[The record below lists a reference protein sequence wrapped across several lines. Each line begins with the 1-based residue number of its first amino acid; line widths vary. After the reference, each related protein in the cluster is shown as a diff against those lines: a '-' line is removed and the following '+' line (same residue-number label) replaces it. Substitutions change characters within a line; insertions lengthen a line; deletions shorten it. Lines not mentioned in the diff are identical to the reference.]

1 MFTLLKETDFMC
13 TFIHFDLTPKKLSLL
28 IKHTLYSACITTV
41 LSAPLYAI
49 EFNTDMIDAEDRENV
64 DLSQFEKKG
73 YIPVGS
79 YLVRVQINKNTLP
92 RSYNLE
98 WIKADNENGSLLC
111 LTKEHLT
118 DFGFADT
125 FIESLQSLNQQGCL
139 DLSQKSDLAVRLDKA
154 NMMLTLTVPQAWMKY
169 QAKNWTPPQ
178 FWDEG
183 ITGFML
189 DYNLYAS
196 QYTPNHGDS
205 NQNMNSYGTL
215 GFNLGAWRLR
225 SDYQYDQSFTD
236 NKSNG
241 SNSSLP
247 RTYLFRPI
255 PSLASKFTMGQYDLS
270 SNLYD
275 TFHFTGASLESDEQ
289 MLPPDLRGYAPQ
301 ISGIAQTNAKVTVSQ
316 NGRTLY
322 QTSVSPGPFT
332 ITDLGTTLQ
341 GQLDV
346 TIEEEDGRKSSFQVG
361 SASIPFLTRK
371 GQIRY
376 KSSVGKPTSTTHND
390 VNNPLFWTGEASWG
404 LSSDISLYG
413 GAIITADDYQAATGG
428 VGFNLNSFGSFSFD
442 ITRAEANLRNDDEG
456 KQRGFS
462 YRANYAK
469 RFEETGSQI
478 TFAGYRFSDKEYVTM
493 SEYINS
499 RDGNNSSNNEKESYV
514 LSFNQY
520 IKPLALNSYLSI
532 TRNTYWN
539 SETNT
544 NYSFSL
550 SRNFDIGDFKN
561 ISASLAMSR
570 VSWDDDEENQYY
582 LSITIPFKNSR
593 NITYSLQRY
602 GDDSPTQ
609 TASYYDNSDR
619 NNTWNLSVSGSDQ
632 EFSDGKAAL
641 RGYYQHYSPLGRL
654 NINGSVQ
661 PSSYRSLSA
670 GWNGSFTATR
680 YGAAFHD
687 YNSGNSSR
695 VMVDADGISGIEVN
709 NSRTMT
715 NMFGI
720 SVVPSVGN
728 YTTATVMVNNNN
740 LPEGV
745 DISNSVI
752 RTTLT
757 EGAIGYMPLSATK
770 GYQIIGVIRLEDGRY
785 PPLGVTVTDKQTG
798 RDIGLVADDGFVY
811 LSGVQDDSML
821 TLKWNNK
828 VCDITPPNQSNT
840 DGQAVILPCKPI
852 H

>member
-1 MFTLLKETDFMC
+1 MRTI
-13 TFIHFDLTPKKLSLL
+13 IHSALTPKKLSLL
-28 IKHTLYSACITTV
+28 IKHTLYSACVTAS

-49 EFNTDMIDAEDRENV
+49 EFNTDMIDAEDRQNI

-79 YLVRVQINKNTLP
+79 YLVRVKINKNTLP
-92 RSYNLE
+92 KAYSLE
-98 WIKADNENGSLLC
+98 WIKADNESGSQLC
-111 LTKEHLT
+111 LTKDRLT
-118 DFGFADT
+118 EFGFASS
-125 FIESLQSLNQQGCL
+125 FIEPLQALDQQGCL
-139 DLSQKSDLAVRLDKA
+139 DLSHKPELIIRLDKA
-154 NMMLTLTVPQAWMKY
+154 SMVLTLTVPQAWMKY
-169 QAKNWTPPQ
+169 QAKNWTPPEY
-178 FWDEG
+178 WDDG
-183 ITGFML
+183 IAGLML

-196 QYTPNHGDS
+196 QYTPSHGDS
-205 NQNMNSYGTL
+205 NQSFNSYGTL

-225 SDYQYDQSFTD
+225 SDYQYDQSFVER
-236 NKSNG
+236 KSIG
-241 SNSSLP
+241 TNSSLP

-316 NGRTLY
+316 NNRTLY
-322 QTSVSPGPFT
+322 QTTVSPGPFT

-346 TIEEEDGRKSSFQVG
+346 TIEEEDGRKSTFQVG
-361 SASIPFLTRK
+361 SASIPYLTRK
-371 GQIRY
+371 GQVRY
-376 KSSVGKPTSTTHND
+376 KSSMGKPTSTTHND

-404 LSSDISLYG
+404 WLNDVSLYG
-413 GAIITADDYQAATGG
+413 GAIVTADDYQAATGG
-428 VGFNLNSFGSFSFD
+428 VGFNLNSFGSLSFD
-442 ITRAEANLRNDDEG
+442 VTRAEANLRDDNEG

-493 SEYINS
+493 NEYINS
-499 RDGNNSSNNEKESYV
+499 RNGDDSDSNEKESYV

-520 IKPLALNSYLSI
+520 VAPLELNTYMSI

-539 SETNT
+539 NETNT
-544 NYSFSL
+544 NYSFSI

-570 VSWDDDEENQYY
+570 VSWDDEEENQYY
-582 LSITIPFKNSR
+582 FSITLPLENNR
-593 NITYSLQRY
+593 NIMYSMQRY
-602 GDDSPTQ
+602 GDDSATQ
-609 TASYYDNSDR
+609 TATWYDGSDR
-619 NNTWNLSVSGSDQ
+619 NNPWNMSVSGTDKQ
-632 EFSDGKAAL
+632 FGDGEAAM
-641 RGYYQHYSPLGRL
+641 RGYYQHYSPYGRL
-654 NINGSVQ
+654 NVNGTVQ
-661 PSSYRSLSA
+661 PSNYRSFSA

-680 YGAAFHD
+680 HGAALHD
-687 YNSGNSSR
+687 YNAGNSSR
-695 VMVDADGISGIEVN
+695 VMVDADGISGVEVN
-709 NSRTMT
+709 NNRSMT

-740 LPEGV
+740 LPDGV
-745 DISNSVI
+745 DVTNSVI

-770 GYQIIGVIRLEDGRY
+770 GYQIIGVIRLENGHF
-785 PPLGVTVTDKQTG
+785 PPLGVTVTDKATG
-798 RDIGLVADDGFVY
+798 RDMGLVADDGFVY
-811 LSGVQDDSML
+811 LSGVQENSML
-821 TLKWNNK
+821 TLKWNDK
-828 VCDITPPNQSNT
+828 VCDITPPNHSNT
-840 DGQAVILPCKPI
+840 DGQAVILPCKPA

>member
-1 MFTLLKETDFMC
+1 MRTI
-13 TFIHFDLTPKKLSLL
+13 IHSGLTPKKLSLL
-28 IKHTLYSACITTV
+28 IKHTLYSACVTAL
-41 LSAPLYAI
+41 LSTPLYAI
-49 EFNTDMIDAEDRENV
+49 EFNTDMIDAEDRQNI

-73 YIPVGS
+73 YIPVGT
-79 YLVRVQINKNTLP
+79 YLVRVKINKNTLP
-92 RSYNLE
+92 KAYNME
-98 WIKADNENGSLLC
+98 WVKADNESGSQLC
-111 LTKEHLT
+111 LTKDRLT
-118 DFGFADT
+118 EFGFADS
-125 FIESLQSLNQQGCL
+125 FIESLQVLDQQNCL
-139 DLSQKSDLAVRLDKA
+139 ELSHKPELIIRLDKA
-154 NMMLTLTVPQAWMKY
+154 NMVLTLTVPQAWMKY
-169 QAKNWTPPQ
+169 QAKNWTPPEY
-178 FWDEG
+178 WDDG
-183 ITGFML
+183 IAGLML

-196 QYTPNHGDS
+196 QYMPNQGDS
-205 NQNMNSYGTL
+205 NQSFNSYGTL

-225 SDYQYDQSFTD
+225 SDYQYDQSFVER
-236 NKSNG
+236 KSTG
-241 SNSSLP
+241 TNSSLP

-270 SNLYD
+270 SDIYD

-301 ISGIAQTNAKVTVSQ
+301 ITGIAQTNAKVTVMQ
-316 NGRTLY
+316 NGRMLY
-322 QTSVSPGPFT
+322 QTTVSPGPFT
-332 ITDLGTTLQ
+332 ISDLGTTLQ

-346 TIEEEDGRKSSFQVG
+346 TIEEEDGRKSTFQVS

-371 GQIRY
+371 GQVRY

-404 LSSDISLYG
+404 WLNDVSLYG
-413 GAIITADDYQAATGG
+413 GAIVTADDYQAATGG
-428 VGFNLNSFGSFSFD
+428 VGFNLNSFGSLSFD
-442 ITRAEANLRNDDEG
+442 VTRAEANLRDDNEG

-493 SEYINS
+493 NEYINS
-499 RDGNNSSNNEKESYV
+499 RNGDDSSSNEKESYV

-520 IKPLALNSYLSI
+520 VAPLAVNTYLSV

-544 NYSFSL
+544 NYSFSI

-570 VSWDDDEENQYY
+570 VSWDDEEENQYY
-582 LSITIPFKNSR
+582 FSISLPLENNR
-593 NITYSLQRY
+593 NIMYSLQRY
-602 GDDSPTQ
+602 GDDSATQ
-609 TASYYDNSDR
+609 TATWYDGSDR
-619 NNTWNLSVSGSDQ
+619 NNPWNLSVSGTDK
-632 EFSDGKAAL
+632 EFGDGEAAM
-641 RGYYQHYSPLGRL
+641 RGYYQHYSPYGRL
-654 NINGSVQ
+654 NVNGTVQ
-661 PSSYRSLSA
+661 PSNYRSFSA

-680 YGAAFHD
+680 HGAALHD
-687 YNSGNSSR
+687 YNAGNSSR
-695 VMVDADGISGIEVN
+695 VMVDADGISGVEVN
-709 NSRTMT
+709 NNRSMT

-740 LPEGV
+740 LPDGV
-745 DISNSVI
+745 DVTNSVI

-770 GYQIIGVIRLEDGRY
+770 GYQIIGVIRLENGQF
-785 PPLGVTVTDKQTG
+785 PPLGVTVTDKATG
-798 RDIGLVADDGFVY
+798 RDMGLVADDGFVY
-811 LSGVQDDSML
+811 LSGVQENSML
-821 TLKWNNK
+821 TLKWNDK
-828 VCDITPPNQSNT
+828 VCDITPPNHSNT
-840 DGQAVILPCKPI
+840 DGQAVILPCKPA

>member
-1 MFTLLKETDFMC
+1 MRTI
-13 TFIHFDLTPKKLSLL
+13 IHSGLTPKKRSLL
-28 IKHTLYSACITTV
+28 IKHTLYSACVIAS

-49 EFNTDMIDAEDRENV
+49 EFNTDMIDAEDRQNI

-73 YIPVGS
+73 YIPVGT
-79 YLVRVQINKNTLP
+79 YLVHVKINKNRLP
-92 RSYNLE
+92 NVYSLE
-98 WIKADNENGSLLC
+98 WIKAENESGSQLC
-111 LTKEHLT
+111 LTKDRLT
-118 DFGFADT
+118 EFGFANS
-125 FIESLQSLNQQGCL
+125 FIEPLQTLDQQGCL
-139 DLSQKSDLAVRLDKA
+139 DFSHKPELIIRLDKA
-154 NMMLTLTVPQAWMKY
+154 NMELTLTVPQAWMKY
-169 QAKNWTPPQ
+169 QAKNWTPPEY
-178 FWDEG
+178 WDDG
-183 ITGFML
+183 IAGLML
-189 DYNLYAS
+189 DYNLYSS
-196 QYTPNHGDS
+196 QYTPNQGDS
-205 NQNMNSYGTL
+205 NQSFNSYGTL

-225 SDYQYDQSFTD
+225 SDYQYDQSFVER
-236 NKSNG
+236 KSTG
-241 SNSSLP
+241 TNSSLP

-270 SNLYD
+270 SDLYD

-301 ISGIAQTNAKVTVSQ
+301 ITGIAQTNAKVTVMQ
-316 NGRTLY
+316 NGRMLY
-322 QTSVSPGPFT
+322 QTTVSPGPFT
-332 ITDLGTTLQ
+332 ISDLGTTLQ

-346 TIEEEDGRKSSFQVG
+346 TIEEEDGRKSTFQVS

-371 GQIRY
+371 GQVRY

-404 LSSDISLYG
+404 WLNDVSLYG
-413 GAIITADDYQAATGG
+413 GAIVTADDYQAATGG
-428 VGFNLNSFGSFSFD
+428 VGFNLNSFGSLSFD
-442 ITRAEANLRNDDEG
+442 VTRAEANLRDDNEG

-493 SEYINS
+493 NEYINS
-499 RDGNNSSNNEKESYV
+499 RNGDDSSSNEKESYV

-520 IKPLALNSYLSI
+520 VAPLAVNTYLSV

-544 NYSFSL
+544 NYSFSI

-570 VSWDDDEENQYY
+570 VSWDDEEENQYY
-582 LSITIPFKNSR
+582 FSISLPLENNR
-593 NITYSLQRY
+593 NIMYSLQRY
-602 GDDSPTQ
+602 GDDSATQ
-609 TASYYDNSDR
+609 TATWYDGSDR
-619 NNTWNLSVSGSDQ
+619 NNPWNLSVSGTDK
-632 EFSDGKAAL
+632 EFGDGEAAM
-641 RGYYQHYSPLGRL
+641 RGYYQHYSPYGRL
-654 NINGSVQ
+654 NVNGTVQ
-661 PSSYRSLSA
+661 PSNYRSFSA

-680 YGAAFHD
+680 HGAALHD
-687 YNSGNSSR
+687 YNAGNSSR
-695 VMVDADGISGIEVN
+695 VMVDADGISGVEVN
-709 NSRTMT
+709 NNRSMT

-740 LPEGV
+740 LPDGV
-745 DISNSVI
+745 DVTNSVI

-770 GYQIIGVIRLEDGRY
+770 GYQIIGVIRLENGQF
-785 PPLGVTVTDKQTG
+785 PPLGVTVTDKATG
-798 RDIGLVADDGFVY
+798 RDMGLVADDGFVY
-811 LSGVQDDSML
+811 LSGVQENSML
-821 TLKWNNK
+821 TLKWNDK
-828 VCDITPPNQSNT
+828 VCDITPPNHSNT
-840 DGQAVILPCKPI
+840 DGQAVILPCKPA

>member
-1 MFTLLKETDFMC
+1 MLNLIYSGLK
-13 TFIHFDLTPKKLSLL
+13 PRKLSLL
-28 IKHTLYSACITTV
+28 IKYSLYSACIIAS
-41 LSAPLYAI
+41 LSTPIYAV
-49 EFNTDMIDAEDRENV
+49 EFNTDMIDAEDKANI

-73 YIPVGS
+73 YIPAGT
-79 YLVRVQINKNTLP
+79 YLVSVQINKNTLP
-92 RSYNLE
+92 KTYNIE
-98 WIKADNENGSLLC
+98 WINTDDDKGSMLC
-111 LTKEHLT
+111 LTQKHLIE
-118 DFGFADT
+118 FGFSDA
-125 FIESLQSLNQQGCL
+125 FIGSLQQLNQQGCL
-139 DLSQKSDLAVRLDKA
+139 DLSHKPELNARLDKA
-154 NMMLTLTVPQAWMKY
+154 NMVLTLTVPQAWMKY
-169 QAKNWTPPQ
+169 QAKNWTPPE
-178 FWDEG
+178 FWDNG
-183 ITGFML
+183 IPGLLL
-189 DYNLYAS
+189 DYNLYGS
-196 QYTPNHGDS
+196 QYIPSHGDS
-205 NQNMNSYGTL
+205 NQNINSYGTL

-225 SDYQYDQSFTD
+225 SDYQYDQSFTK
-236 NKSNG
+236 NHSNG
-241 SNSSLP
+241 SSSSLP

-270 SNLYD
+270 SDLYD

-301 ISGIAQTNAKVTVSQ
+301 INGIAQTNARVTVSQ

-371 GQIRY
+371 GQVRY
-376 KSSVGKPTSTTHND
+376 KSSVGKPTSPTHND
-390 VNNPLFWTGEASWG
+390 VNNPLFWTGEISWG
-404 LSSDISLYG
+404 WLNDISLYG
-413 GAIITADDYQAATGG
+413 GGIVTADDYQAATGG
-428 VGFNLNSFGSFSFD
+428 IGFNLNNFGSLSFD
-442 ITRAEANLRNDDEG
+442 ITRAEANLRDDNQG

-493 SEYINS
+493 NEYINS
-499 RDGNNSSNNEKESYV
+499 RNGSNSSNNEKESYV

-520 IKPLALNSYLSI
+520 IDPLALNSYLSI

-544 NYSFSL
+544 NYSFSI

-561 ISASLAMSR
+561 ISASLALSR
-570 VSWDDDEENQYY
+570 VSWDDNDENQYY
-582 LSITIPFKNSR
+582 FSITVPFENNR
-593 NITYSLQRY
+593 NVTYSLQRY
-602 GDDSPTQ
+602 GDSASTQ
-609 TASYYDNSDR
+609 TATYYDGSDR
-619 NNTWNLSVSGSDQ
+619 NNPWNLAVSGTDKQ
-632 EFSDGKAAL
+632 LGDGDAAL
-641 RGYYQHYSPLGRL
+641 RGYYQHYSPKGRL
-654 NINGSVQ
+654 NVNGSMQ
-661 PSSYRSLSA
+661 PSNYRSLSA
-670 GWNGSFTATR
+670 GWSGSFTATR

-687 YNSGNSSR
+687 YNPGNSSR
-695 VMVDADGISGIEVN
+695 VLVDADGISGVEVN
-709 NSRTMT
+709 NNRTKT

-720 SVVPSVGN
+720 AVVPSVGN
-728 YTTATVMVNNNN
+728 YTTTTVMVNNNN
-740 LPEGV
+740 LPDGV
-745 DISNSVI
+745 DVTNSVI
-752 RTTLT
+752 RATLT
-757 EGAIGYMPLSATK
+757 EGSIGYMPLSATK

-811 LSGVQDDSML
+811 LSGVQEKSTL

-828 VCDITPPNQSNT
+828 VCDITPPNRSNT
-840 DGQAVILPCKPI
+840 DGQAVILPCKTT

>member
-1 MFTLLKETDFMC
+1 MRTI
-13 TFIHFDLTPKKLSLL
+13 IHSGLMPGKLFLL
-28 IKHTLYSACITTV
+28 IKHTLCSVCFTAS
-41 LSAPLYAI
+41 LSMPLYAI
-49 EFNTDMIDAEDRENV
+49 EFNTDMIDAEDRKNI

-73 YIPVGS
+73 YIPVGT
-79 YLVRVQINKNTLP
+79 YVARVQINKNTLP
-92 RSYNLE
+92 KAYHLE
-98 WIKADNENGSLLC
+98 WIKADNESGSQLC
-111 LTKEHLT
+111 LTKERLAE
-118 DFGFADT
+118 FGFADA
-125 FIESLQSLNQQGCL
+125 FIEPLQMWNQKGCL
-139 DLSQKSDLAVRLDKA
+139 DLSHQPELIIRLDKA
-154 NMMLTLTVPQAWMKY
+154 NMVLTLTVPQAWMKY
-169 QAKNWTPPQ
+169 QAKNWTPPEY
-178 FWDEG
+178 WDDG
-183 ITGFML
+183 IAGLML

-196 QYTPNHGDS
+196 QYTPSHGDS
-205 NQNMNSYGTL
+205 NQSVNSYGTL

-225 SDYQYDQSFTD
+225 SDYQYDQSFTER
-236 NKSNG
+236 KSTG
-241 SNSSLP
+241 TSSSLP

-270 SNLYD
+270 SGLYD

-301 ISGIAQTNAKVTVSQ
+301 ISGIAQTNAKVTVTQ
-316 NGRTLY
+316 NSRTLY
-322 QTSVSPGPFT
+322 QTTVSPGPFT
-332 ITDLGTTLQ
+332 IADLSTTLQ

-346 TIEEEDGRKSSFQVG
+346 TIEEEDGRKSTFQVG
-361 SASIPFLTRK
+361 SASIPYLTRK
-371 GQIRY
+371 GQVRY

-404 LSSDISLYG
+404 WLSDVSLYG
-413 GAIITADDYQAATGG
+413 GAIVTADDYQAATGG
-428 VGFNLNSFGSFSFD
+428 VGFNLNRFGSFSLD
-442 ITRAEANLRNDDEG
+442 ITRAEANLRNDDQG

-469 RFEETGSQI
+469 RFEETNSQV

-493 SEYINS
+493 SEYISS
-499 RDGNNSSNNEKESYV
+499 RDGSDSSSNEKESYV
-514 LSFNQY
+514 LSFNQFVA
-520 IKPLALNSYLSI
+520 PLELNTYLSV

-550 SRNFDIGDFKN
+550 SRSFDIGAFKN

-570 VSWDDDEENQYY
+570 VRWNDDEENQYY
-582 LSITIPFKNSR
+582 FSLTLPLENNR
-593 NITYSLQRY
+593 NIMYSLQRY
-602 GDDSPTQ
+602 GDDATTQ
-609 TASYYDNSDR
+609 TATWYDGSDR
-619 NNTWNLSVSGSDQ
+619 NNPWNMSVSGTDK
-632 EFSDGKAAL
+632 EFGDGEAAM
-641 RGYYQHYSPLGRL
+641 RGYYQHYSPYGRL
-654 NINGSVQ
+654 NVNGSVK

-680 YGAAFHD
+680 YGAALHD

-695 VMVDADGISGIEVN
+695 VMVDADGIAGVEVN
-709 NSRTMT
+709 NHRSMT

-728 YTTATVMVNNNN
+728 YTTAMVMVNNNN
-740 LPEGV
+740 LPDGV
-745 DISNSVI
+745 DVTNSVI

-785 PPLGVTVTDKQTG
+785 PPLGVTVTDKATG

-811 LSGVQDDSML
+811 LSGIQENSIL
-821 TLKWNNK
+821 TLKWNDN
-828 VCDITPPNQSNT
+828 VCDLTPPNHSNL
-840 DGQAVILPCKPI
+840 DGQAIILPCKPA

>member
-1 MFTLLKETDFMC
+1 MRTI
-13 TFIHFDLTPKKLSLL
+13 IHSGLTPKKLSLL
-28 IKHTLYSACITTV
+28 IKHTLYSACVTAL
-41 LSAPLYAI
+41 LSTPLYAI
-49 EFNTDMIDAEDRENV
+49 EFNTDMIDAEDRQNI

-73 YIPVGS
+73 YIPVGT
-79 YLVRVQINKNTLP
+79 YLVRVKINKNTLP
-92 RSYNLE
+92 KAYNME
-98 WIKADNENGSLLC
+98 WVKADNESGSQLC
-111 LTKEHLT
+111 LTKDRLT
-118 DFGFADT
+118 EFGFADS
-125 FIESLQSLNQQGCL
+125 FIESLQVLDQQNCL
-139 DLSQKSDLAVRLDKA
+139 ELSHKPELIIRLDKA
-154 NMMLTLTVPQAWMKY
+154 NMVLTLTVPQAWMKY
-169 QAKNWTPPQ
+169 QAKNWTPPEY
-178 FWDEG
+178 WDDG
-183 ITGFML
+183 IAGLML

-196 QYTPNHGDS
+196 QYMPNQGDS
-205 NQNMNSYGTL
+205 NQSFNSYGTL

-225 SDYQYDQSFTD
+225 SDYQYDQSFVER
-236 NKSNG
+236 KSTG
-241 SNSSLP
+241 TNSSLP

-270 SNLYD
+270 SDIYD

-301 ISGIAQTNAKVTVSQ
+301 ITGIAQTNAKVTVMQ
-316 NGRTLY
+316 NGRMLY
-322 QTSVSPGPFT
+322 QTTVSPGPFT
-332 ITDLGTTLQ
+332 ISDLGTTLQ

-346 TIEEEDGRKSSFQVG
+346 TIEEEDGRKSTFQVS

-371 GQIRY
+371 GQVRY

-404 LSSDISLYG
+404 WLNDVSLYG
-413 GAIITADDYQAATGG
+413 GAIVTADDYQAATGG
-428 VGFNLNSFGSFSFD
+428 VGFNLNSFGSLSFD
-442 ITRAEANLRNDDEG
+442 VTRAEANLRDDNEG

-493 SEYINS
+493 NEYINS
-499 RDGNNSSNNEKESYV
+499 RNGDDSSSNEKESYV

-520 IKPLALNSYLSI
+520 VAPLAVNTYLSV

-544 NYSFSL
+544 NYSFSI

-570 VSWDDDEENQYY
+570 VSWDDEEENQYY
-582 LSITIPFKNSR
+582 FSISLPLENNR
-593 NITYSLQRY
+593 NIMYSLQRY
-602 GDDSPTQ
+602 GDDSATQ
-609 TASYYDNSDR
+609 TATWYDGSDR
-619 NNTWNLSVSGSDQ
+619 NNPWNLSVSGTDK
-632 EFSDGKAAL
+632 EFGDGEAAM
-641 RGYYQHYSPLGRL
+641 RGYYQHYSPYGRL
-654 NINGSVQ
+654 NVNGTVQ
-661 PSSYRSLSA
+661 PSNYRSFSA

-680 YGAAFHD
+680 HGAALHD
-687 YNSGNSSR
+687 YNAGNSSR
-695 VMVDADGISGIEVN
+695 VMVDADGISGVEVN
-709 NSRTMT
+709 NNRSMT

-740 LPEGV
+740 LPDGV
-745 DISNSVI
+745 DVTNSVI

-770 GYQIIGVIRLEDGRY
+770 GYQIIGVIRLENGQL
-785 PPLGVTVTDKQTG
+785 PPLGVTVTDKATG
-798 RDIGLVADDGFVY
+798 RDMGLVADDGFVY
-811 LSGVQDDSML
+811 LSGVQENSML
-821 TLKWNNK
+821 TLKWNDK
-828 VCDITPPNQSNT
+828 VCDITPPNHSNT
-840 DGQAVILPCKPI
+840 DGQAVILPCKPA

>member
-1 MFTLLKETDFMC
+1 MRNL
-13 TFIHFDLTPKKLSLL
+13 IYSDLTPKGLSLL
-28 IKHTLYSACITTV
+28 IKRALYSVCMV
-41 LSAPLYAI
+41 FSLSTSIYVI

-73 YIPVGS
+73 YIPVGT

-92 RSYNLE
+92 RAYNLE
-98 WIKADNENGSLLC
+98 WIKSDNENGSLLC
-111 LTKEHLT
+111 LTQEHLT
-118 DFGFADT
+118 EFGFADA
-125 FIESLQSLNQQGCL
+125 FILSLQPLNPQGCL
-139 DLSQKSDLAVRLDKA
+139 DLSHKSDLVTRLDKA
-154 NMMLTLTVPQAWMKY
+154 NMILTLTVPQAWMKY
-169 QAKNWTPPQ
+169 RAKNWTPPE
-178 FWDEG
+178 FWDVG
-183 ITGFML
+183 VTGFIM

-196 QYTPNHGDS
+196 QYVPSHGDS
-205 NQNMNSYGTL
+205 NQNVNTYGTL

-225 SDYQYDQSFTD
+225 SDYQYDQSFTE
-236 NKSNG
+236 NNSNG

-255 PSLASKFTMGQYDLS
+255 PSLASKLTMGQYDLS
-270 SNLYD
+270 SDLYD

-301 ISGIAQTNAKVTVSQ
+301 ISGIAQTNARVTVSQ

-346 TIEEEDGRKSSFQVG
+346 TIEEEDGRKSTFQVG
-361 SASIPFLTRK
+361 SASIPFLTRQ
-371 GQIRY
+371 GQVRY

-390 VNNPLFWTGEASWG
+390 INNPLFWTGEISWG
-404 LSSDISLYG
+404 WLSDISLYG
-413 GAIITADDYQAATGG
+413 GAIVTADDYQAATSGI
-428 VGFNLNSFGSFSFD
+428 GFNLNSFGSLSFD
-442 ITRAEANLRNDDEG
+442 VTRAEANLRDDNEG

-462 YRANYAK
+462 YRANYSK

-499 RDGNNSSNNEKESYV
+499 RDGNNTNNNEKESYV

-520 IKPLALNSYLSI
+520 IEPLALNSYLSI

-539 SETNT
+539 SDTNT
-544 NYSFSL
+544 NYSFSV

-561 ISASLAMSR
+561 MSASLAMSR
-570 VSWDDDEENQYY
+570 VSWGDDEENQYY
-582 LSITIPFKNSR
+582 FSISVPFENNR
-593 NITYSLQRY
+593 NVTYSLQRY
-602 GDDSPTQ
+602 GDDAATQ
-609 TASYYDNSDR
+609 TATYYDSSDR
-619 NNTWNLSVSGSDQ
+619 NNTWNLSVSGSDKDY
-632 EFSDGKAAL
+632 SDGEAAL
-641 RGYYQHYSPLGRL
+641 RGYYQHYSPWGRL

-661 PSSYRSLSA
+661 PSNYRTLSA

-687 YNSGNSSR
+687 YSPGNSSR
-695 VMVDADGISGIEVN
+695 VMVDADSISGVEVN
-709 NSRTMT
+709 NNRSKT
-715 NMFGI
+715 NIFGI

-745 DISNSVI
+745 DVTNSVI

-785 PPLGVTVTDKQTG
+785 PPLGVTVTDKSTG

-811 LSGVQDDSML
+811 LSGVQENSIL
-821 TLKWNNK
+821 TLKWNDK
-828 VCDITPPNQSNT
+828 ACDITPPNHSNA
-840 DGQAVILPCKPI
+840 DGQAVILPCKSQ

>member
-1 MFTLLKETDFMC
+1 MRTI
-13 TFIHFDLTPKKLSLL
+13 IHSGLTPKKLSLL
-28 IKHTLYSACITTV
+28 IKHTLYSACVTAL
-41 LSAPLYAI
+41 LSTPLYAI
-49 EFNTDMIDAEDRENV
+49 EFNTDMIDAEDRQNI

-73 YIPVGS
+73 YIPVGT
-79 YLVRVQINKNTLP
+79 YLVRVKINKNTLP
-92 RSYNLE
+92 KAYNME
-98 WIKADNENGSLLC
+98 WVKADNESGSQLC
-111 LTKEHLT
+111 LTKDRLT
-118 DFGFADT
+118 EFGFADS
-125 FIESLQSLNQQGCL
+125 FIESLQVLDQQNCL
-139 DLSQKSDLAVRLDKA
+139 ELSHKPELIIRLDKA
-154 NMMLTLTVPQAWMKY
+154 NMVLTLTVPQAWMKY
-169 QAKNWTPPQ
+169 QAKNWTPPEY
-178 FWDEG
+178 WDDG
-183 ITGFML
+183 IAGLML

-196 QYTPNHGDS
+196 QYTPNQGDS
-205 NQNMNSYGTL
+205 NQSFNSYGTL

-225 SDYQYDQSFTD
+225 SDYQYDQSFVER
-236 NKSNG
+236 KSTG
-241 SNSSLP
+241 TNSSLP

-270 SNLYD
+270 SDLYD

-301 ISGIAQTNAKVTVSQ
+301 ITGIAQTNAKVTVMQ
-316 NGRTLY
+316 NGRMLY
-322 QTSVSPGPFT
+322 QTTVSPGPFT

-346 TIEEEDGRKSSFQVG
+346 TIEEEDGRKSTFQVG

-371 GQIRY
+371 GQVRY

-404 LSSDISLYG
+404 WLNDVSLYG
-413 GAIITADDYQAATGG
+413 GAIVTADDYQAATGG
-428 VGFNLNSFGSFSFD
+428 VGFNLNSFGSLSFD
-442 ITRAEANLRNDDEG
+442 VTRAEANLRDDNEG

-493 SEYINS
+493 NEYINS
-499 RDGNNSSNNEKESYV
+499 RNGDDSSSNEKESYV

-520 IKPLALNSYLSI
+520 VAPLAVNTYLSV

-544 NYSFSL
+544 NYSFSI

-570 VSWDDDEENQYY
+570 VSWDDEEENQYY
-582 LSITIPFKNSR
+582 FSISLPLENNR
-593 NITYSLQRY
+593 NIMYSLQRY
-602 GDDSPTQ
+602 GDDSATQ
-609 TASYYDNSDR
+609 TATWYDGSDR
-619 NNTWNLSVSGSDQ
+619 NNPWNLSVSGTDK
-632 EFSDGKAAL
+632 EFGDGEAAM
-641 RGYYQHYSPLGRL
+641 RGYYQHYSPYGRL
-654 NINGSVQ
+654 NVNGTVQ
-661 PSSYRSLSA
+661 PSNYRSFSA

-680 YGAAFHD
+680 HGAALHD
-687 YNSGNSSR
+687 YNAGNSSR
-695 VMVDADGISGIEVN
+695 VMVDADGISGVEVN
-709 NSRTMT
+709 NNRSMT

-740 LPEGV
+740 LPDGV
-745 DISNSVI
+745 DVTNSVI

-770 GYQIIGVIRLEDGRY
+770 GYQIIGVIRLENGQF
-785 PPLGVTVTDKQTG
+785 PPLGVTVTDKATG
-798 RDIGLVADDGFVY
+798 RDMGLVADDGFVY
-811 LSGVQDDSML
+811 LSGVQENSML
-821 TLKWNNK
+821 TLKWNDK
-828 VCDITPPNQSNT
+828 VCDITPPNHSNT
-840 DGQAVILPCKPI
+840 DGQAVILPCKPA

>member
-1 MFTLLKETDFMC
+1 MRTL
-13 TFIHFDLTPKKLSLL
+13 IHSGLTPKKLSLL
-28 IKHTLYSACITTV
+28 IKHTLYSACVTAS

-49 EFNTDMIDAEDRENV
+49 EFNTDMIDAEDRQNI

-73 YIPVGS
+73 YIPVGT

-92 RSYNLE
+92 KAYSLE
-98 WIKADNENGSLLC
+98 WIEADNESGSQLC
-111 LTKEHLT
+111 LTKDHLT
-118 DFGFADT
+118 EFGFADS
-125 FIESLQSLNQQGCL
+125 FVEPLQTLNQQGCL
-139 DLSQKSDLAVRLDKA
+139 NLSHKPELIIRLDKA
-154 NMMLTLTVPQAWMKY
+154 NMVLTLTVPQAWMKY
-169 QAKNWTPPQ
+169 QAKNWTPPEY
-178 FWDEG
+178 WDDG
-183 ITGFML
+183 IAGLML

-196 QYTPNHGDS
+196 QYTPDHGDS
-205 NQNMNSYGTL
+205 NQSFNSYGTL

-225 SDYQYDQSFTD
+225 SDYQYDQSFTEG
-236 NKSNG
+236 KSTG
-241 SNSSLP
+241 TNSSLP

-255 PSLASKFTMGQYDLS
+255 PSLASRFTMGQYDLS
-270 SNLYD
+270 SDLYD

-301 ISGIAQTNAKVTVSQ
+301 ITGIAQTNAKVTVMQ
-316 NGRTLY
+316 NGRMLY
-322 QTSVSPGPFT
+322 QTTVSPGPFT

-346 TIEEEDGRKSSFQVG
+346 TIEEEDGRKSTFQVG
-361 SASIPFLTRK
+361 SASIPYLTRK
-371 GQIRY
+371 GQVRY

-404 LSSDISLYG
+404 WLNDVSLYG
-413 GAIITADDYQAATGG
+413 GAIVTADDYQAATGG
-428 VGFNLNSFGSFSFD
+428 VGFNLNSFGSLSFD
-442 ITRAEANLRNDDEG
+442 ITRAEANLRNDNEG

-493 SEYINS
+493 NEYINS
-499 RDGNNSSNNEKESYV
+499 RDGDDSSSNEKESYV

-520 IKPLALNSYLSI
+520 VEPLALNSYLSI

-561 ISASLAMSR
+561 ISASLAVSR
-570 VSWDDDEENQYY
+570 VSWDDEEENQYY
-582 LSITIPFKNSR
+582 FSISLPLENNR
-593 NITYSLQRY
+593 NIMYSLQRY
-602 GDDSPTQ
+602 GDDSATQ
-609 TASYYDNSDR
+609 TATWYDGSDR
-619 NNTWNLSVSGSDQ
+619 NNPWNMSVSGTDKQ
-632 EFSDGKAAL
+632 FGDGEAAL
-641 RGYYQHYSPLGRL
+641 RGYYQHYSPYGRL
-654 NINGSVQ
+654 NVNGTVQ
-661 PSSYRSLSA
+661 LSSYRSFSA

-680 YGAAFHD
+680 HGAALHD
-687 YNSGNSSR
+687 YNAGNSSR
-695 VMVDADGISGIEVN
+695 VMVDADGIAGVEVN
-709 NSRTMT
+709 NNRSMT

-720 SVVPSVGN
+720 AVVPSVGN

-740 LPEGV
+740 LPDGV
-745 DISNSVI
+745 DVTNSVV

-798 RDIGLVADDGFVY
+798 RDMGLVADDGFVY
-811 LSGVQDDSML
+811 LSGVQENSML
-821 TLKWNNK
+821 TLKWNDK

>member
-1 MFTLLKETDFMC
+1 MRTVIC
-13 TFIHFDLTPKKLSLL
+13 SGLTPKKLSLL
-28 IKHTLYSACITTV
+28 IKQTLYSACIAIA
-41 LSAPLYAI
+41 LSEPLYAV
-49 EFNTDMIDAEDRENV
+49 EFNTDMIDAEDRKNI

-73 YIPVGS
+73 YIPAGS
-79 YLVRVQINKNTLP
+79 YLVRIKINKNSLP
-92 RSYNLE
+92 RAYDME
-98 WIKADNENGSLLC
+98 WIKADNESGSQLC

-118 DFGFADT
+118 EFGFADS
-125 FIESLQSLNQQGCL
+125 FITPLQPIDPKGCL
-139 DLSQKSDLAVRLDKA
+139 DLSHKSELVVRLNKA
-154 NMMLTLTVPQAWMKY
+154 NMELVLTVPQAWMKY
-169 QAKNWTPPQ
+169 QAKNWTPPE
-178 FWDEG
+178 FWDDG
-183 ITGFML
+183 IAGLML

-196 QYTPNHGDS
+196 QYTPSHGDS
-205 NQNMNSYGTL
+205 NQNFNSYGTL

-225 SDYQYDQSFTD
+225 SDYQYDQSFIE
-236 NKSNG
+236 NKSTG

-247 RTYLFRPI
+247 RTYLFRPL
-255 PSLASKFTMGQYDLS
+255 PSLASKLTIGQYDLS
-270 SNLYD
+270 SDLYD

-322 QTSVSPGPFT
+322 QTTVSPGPFT

-361 SASIPFLTRK
+361 SASIPYLTRK

-404 LSSDISLYG
+404 WLNDISLYG
-413 GAIITADDYQAATGG
+413 GAIVTADDYQAATSGI
-428 VGFNLNSFGSFSFD
+428 GFNLNSFGSLSFD
-442 ITRAEANLRNDDEG
+442 VTRAEANLRNDNKN
-456 KQRGFS
+456 KQSGFS

-493 SEYINS
+493 NEYINS
-499 RDGNNSSNNEKESYV
+499 RNGDDSNTNEKESYV

-520 IKPLALNSYLSI
+520 VAPLALNTYLSI

-544 NYSFSL
+544 NYSFSI

-570 VSWDDDEENQYY
+570 VSWDDEEENQYY
-582 LSITIPFKNSR
+582 FSITLPLENNR
-593 NITYSLQRY
+593 NIMYSLQRY
-602 GDDSPTQ
+602 GDDSATQ
-609 TASYYDNSDR
+609 TATWYDGSDR
-619 NNTWNLSVSGSDQ
+619 NNPWNMSVSGTDKQ
-632 EFSDGKAAL
+632 FSDGEAAL
-641 RGYYQHYSPLGRL
+641 RGYYQHYSPYGRL
-654 NINGSVQ
+654 NVNGSVQ

-670 GWNGSFTATR
+670 GWNGSFTATH
-680 YGAAFHD
+680 YGAALHD
-687 YNSGNSSR
+687 YNAGNSSR
-695 VMVDADGISGIEVN
+695 VMVDADGISGVEIN
-709 NSRTMT
+709 NNRSMT
-715 NMFGI
+715 NIFGI
-720 SVVPSVGN
+720 AVVPSVGN
-728 YTTATVMVNNNN
+728 YTTATVMVNNND
-740 LPEGV
+740 LPDGV
-745 DISNSVI
+745 DVTNSVI

-770 GYQIIGVIRLEDGRY
+770 GYQIIGVIRLEDGHY
-785 PPLGVTVTDKQTG
+785 PPLGVTVTDKETG
-798 RDIGLVADDGFVY
+798 RDMGLVADDGFVY
-811 LSGVQDDSML
+811 LSGVQENSIL
-821 TLKWNNK
+821 TLKWNDK
-828 VCDITPPNQSNT
+828 VCEITPPNHSNI
-840 DGQAVILPCKPI
+840 DGQAVILPCKPV